1 MKKVDIVQIDPSELH
16 FDFKN
21 PRIAEFEISSKAP
34 EEEILKILWDVMG
47 AEEIVLSILSSG
59 FFPHEPLIAIK
70 EGGKTIV
77 IEGNRR
83 LAAIKCIL
91 HPSIAEKLGINK
103 NTVSA
108 TKAVKDDLKTIP
120 VIFVADRKE
129 AWRYIGF
136 KHINGPAKWGS
147 YAKAQYISE
156 IHKNYGISLG
166 TIAYQIGDTH
176 RTVQKLYQGLQV
188 IEQAERAKIF
198 DRKDIKAGRLYFSH
212 LYTAINYEGFKDYLG
227 LWEKDEETTDPVPKD
242 KLENLRNVLVW
253 LYGSRKREIEPV
265 IKSQNPDV
273 RLLEN
278 VIKSEEAVS
287 ALDTGYPLLYAYEI
301 SRPKDVTFIETLNEA
316 KRNMQ
321 KALSTQTEGYDGSSD
336 SLLRMAGTVAKMAD
350 DLYSLML
357 AKYEIFNGN
366 QQPKRRFT
374 ED

>member
-1 MKKVDIVQIDPSELH
+1 MKKVDIVQIAPDDLH
-16 FDFKN
+16 FDFRN
-21 PRIAEFEISSKAP
+21 PRIAEFEISNKAP

-47 AEEIVLSILSSG
+47 AEEIVLSIISSG
-59 FFPHEPLIAIK
+59 FFSHEPLIAIN
-70 EGGKTIV
+70 EDGKNVV

-91 HPSIAEKLGINK
+91 NPAMAEKAGSNK
-103 NTVSA
+103 NIVSA
-108 TKAVKDDLKTIP
+108 KKDVKDDLKTVP

-156 IHKNYGISLG
+156 IHKDYGISLG

-198 DRKDIKAGRLYFSH
+198 DRRDIKAGRLYFSH

-227 LWEKDEETTDPVPKD
+227 LWDIDEETTDPVPKD
-242 KLENLRNVLVW
+242 KLNNLSNVLTW
-253 LYGSRKREIEPV
+253 LYGSKKREIEPV

-273 RLLEN
+273 RLLES
-278 VIKSEEAVS
+278 VIKSDEAVS
-287 ALDTGYPLLYAYEI
+287 ALDKGYPLSYAYDV
-301 SRPKDVTFIETLNEA
+301 SRPKDVTFTETINEV

-321 KALSTQTEGYDGSSD
+321 KALSTQTEGYDGSNE
-336 SLLRMAGTVAKMAD
+336 SLLRSAGTIAKMAD
-350 DLYSLML
+350 ELYSLML
-357 AKYEIFNGN
+357 AKFDSYNGN
-366 QQPKRRFT
+366 QPPRRRFT
-374 ED
+374 E